1 MRWRRATP
9 TCRRVSARAG
19 SHWYRGLAVR
29 GCHASIVVLLVSAC
43 ALASGCGGG
52 TRQDAHEPDA
62 TFTVAITG
70 ARFPALQ
77 AVARPVT
84 MALRVRNMSTST
96 IPNLAVTVDSFSY
109 VSHFPELASSK
120 RPIWVIEQ
128 GPGTVPKRPVK
139 SQAISPPGGGQ
150 TAYVNTWALGPLAP
164 GRTRT
169 FAWRV
174 TPVKAGLFNVHYF
187 IAAGL
192 AGRSRARLATGGIPH
207 GHFKVAIAP
216 RPPATH
222 VNPET
227 GQVEPGRYVPGTSVA
242 SGTTE

>member
-1 MRWRRATP
+1 MPAHPGTR
-9 TCRRVSARAG
+9 
-19 SHWYRGLAVR
+19 WYRGLAVR

-52 TRQDAHEPDA
+52 TRQDAREPDA
-62 TFTVAITG
+62 TFTVAIAG

-84 MALRVRNMSTST
+84 MALQVRNTGTST

-120 RPIWVIEQ
+120 RPIWVVEQ
-128 GPGTVPKRPVK
+128 GPGAVPKRPVE
-139 SQAISPPGGGQ
+139 SQAVSPPGGGQ
-150 TAYVNTWALGPLAP
+150 TAYVNTWALGPLAA
-164 GRTRT
+164 GQART

-174 TPVKAGLFNVHYF
+174 TPVKAGLFNVHYV

-192 AGRSRARLATGGIPH
+192 SGRSRARLANGGIPH

-222 VNPET
+222 VNPAT
-227 GQVEPGRYVPGTSVA
+227 GLVERGRYVPGASVA
-242 SGTTE
+242 VGTSE